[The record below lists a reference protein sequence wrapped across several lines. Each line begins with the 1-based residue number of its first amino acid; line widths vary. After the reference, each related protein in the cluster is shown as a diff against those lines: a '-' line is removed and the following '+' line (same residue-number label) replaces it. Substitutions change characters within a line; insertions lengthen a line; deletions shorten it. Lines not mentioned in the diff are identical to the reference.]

1 MLAQVDIER
10 GLSSA
15 WEDVVTLA
23 PKLLGFFLILLIG
36 WFVAKALSKLTGTL
50 LERVG
55 FDGWVERGQ
64 VREAFAHSKTEPSDV
79 VGVVVFWTIFL
90 IALQMAFGIWGE
102 NPISELLA
110 GLIAY
115 LPNVLVAVIILVIAG
130 ALARVVADVLGATLG
145 TVSGGQWI
153 ARGAGTAVLVVGIFA
168 ALNQLRIAPEIVN
181 GLFYALLAIVVGSA
195 IVAVGGGGIKTMQ
208 RYWERWTAGLERT
221 ASDVRVN
228 ADPQAGR
235 QRLEETMKSDE
246 EQTSE
251 NRMPAPSGSAT
262 SEETVPMPPPA
273 AGHRPDLDRP

>member
-15 WEDVVTLA
+15 WENVVTFA
-23 PKLLGFFLILLIG
+23 PKLLGFFLILLVG
-36 WFVAKALSKLTGTL
+36 WFVAKALSKLTDTV

-64 VREAFAHSKTEPSDV
+64 VREAFARSKTEPSDV
-79 VGVVVFWTIFL
+79 VGVVVFWTVFL
-90 IALQMAFGIWGE
+90 IALQLAFGIWGE
-102 NPISELLA
+102 NPVSELLA

-130 ALARVVADVLGATLG
+130 AVARVVTDVLGATLG

-208 RYWERWTAGLERT
+208 RYWERWTVGLERT
-221 ASDVRVN
+221 VSDVRVN

-235 QRLEETMKSDE
+235 QQLEETMTSDQ

-251 NRMPAPSGSAT
+251 GRMPAHSVPSA

-273 AGHRPDLDRP
+273 GHRPDLERP